1 MRRVPATVITGF
13 LGAGKTSLVRHL
25 LARAQ
30 GRRLA
35 VIVNEFGE
43 LGIDRE
49 LLLGC
54 GDEAC
59 TEDDIVELANG
70 CLCCTVADE
79 FLPTLTRLLDRPAP
93 PEHIL
98 IETSGLALP
107 KPLVQAFAWPEIR
120 TRTTVDGVLT
130 VIDAAAVAAGRFA
143 DDPEAVARARAADP
157 ALAHDNPLDEVF
169 SDQLACA
176 DLAILNKTD
185 LVASDRFAAL
195 CGEIAERLRPGVKL
209 VAARDGAVAPE
220 VALGLAATAEDDL
233 AARPSVHDLEAAHD
247 HDDFESFVV
256 SLGAV
261 ADSEAFFDRLRAVDP
276 PARRAAAERL
286 RRSARPRPA
295 ARRPGGR
302 RSLAAIFR
310 SAVAER
316 RTARHAAGRDRR
328 ERPRSSGHRRGAD
341 GLNAPARYLAGS
353 DCRRLGRGRSRPDP
367 RRHRRAVERRY
378 RVGVARSGSGAATR
392 PGPDRAKLAPR
403 ADPAPRP

>member
-1 MRRVPATVITGF
+1 LRRIPATVITGF

-54 GDEAC
+54 SDAAC
-59 TEDDIVELANG
+59 GEDDIVELANG
-70 CLCCTVADE
+70 CLCCTVAED

-93 PEHIL
+93 PEHVL

-120 TRTTVDGVLT
+120 TRSTVDGVLT

-143 DDPEAVARARAADP
+143 DDPEAVQRARAADP
-157 ALAHDNPLDEVF
+157 ALSHDNPLDEVF

-185 LVASDRFAAL
+185 LVPPDRFAAL
-195 CGEIAERLRPGVKL
+195 SREIGGRLRLGVKL
-209 VAARDGAVAPE
+209 IPARDGVVPIE
-220 VALGLAATAEDDL
+220 VALGLAAAAEDDL
-233 AARPSVHDLEAAHD
+233 GARPSLHDLEAAHD

-256 SLGAV
+256 SLGPV
-261 ADSEAFFDRLRAVDP
+261 VDDEAFFVCLRALIRRRGVLRLKGFVD
-276 PARRAAAERL
+276 L
-286 RRSARPRPA
+286 
-295 ARRPGGR
+295 
-302 RSLAAIFR
+302 L
-310 SAVAER
+310 
-316 RTARHAAGRDRR
+316 GRDRR
-328 ERPRSSGHRRGAD
+328 LVVQAVGDRLQQYFDRPWQTGERRETRLVVIGEK
-341 GLNAPARYLAGS
+341 GLDRAAITAALAG
-353 DCRRLGRGRSRPDP
+353 
-367 RRHRRAVERRY
+367 
-378 RVGVARSGSGAATR
+378 
-392 PGPDRAKLAPR
+392 
-403 ADPAPRP
+403 